1 MTKPIGPIC
10 NLDCEYCYYL
20 EKEKLYPR
28 GENFRMTEA
37 ALAHYVEQYIRVS
50 PGPHVEFVWQGG
62 EPTLMGLDFYQR
74 AVALQKR
81 FLPAG
86 WTCSN
91 AMQTNGTLLDDAWCR
106 FFKEESFL
114 IGLSLDG
121 PAHLHDPYRY
131 DKAQRPTHPQ
141 VMRGLRLLQ
150 AHGVEYNVL
159 CVVNRLN
166 AEHPAEVYR
175 FFKERGVTWI
185 QFIPIVEHLGGT
197 AVSDRSVEPEAYGRF
212 LSAIFDEWV
221 RHDVGR
227 VFVQVFEECLSVWAG
242 FSANLCIFAR
252 TCGRALAME
261 HNGDVYAC
269 DHFVE
274 PAYKRGNIHLVPLA
288 EIVDSPEQVQF
299 GRDKED
305 GLPDYCRR
313 CEVRFMCNGGC
324 PKERFMLTPDG
335 EPGLN
340 YLCAGYRRFF
350 NHVDPAM
357 RRMAALWKAGVSPA
371 VIMEERRPG

>member
-20 EKEKLYPR
+20 EKEKLFPR

-50 PGPHVEFVWQGG
+50 PGPNVEFVWQGG
-62 EPTLMGLDFYQR
+62 EPTLMGLDFYR
-74 AVALQKR
+74 RVVALQR
-81 FLPAG
+81 AFLPPG

-91 AMQTNGTLLDDAWCR
+91 AMQTNGTLLNDDWCR
-106 FFKEESFL
+106 FFKDEGFL

-131 DKAQRPTHPQ
+131 DKSGRPTHDL

-166 AEHPAEVYR
+166 AAHPREVYR
-175 FFKERGVTWI
+175 FLKESGVSWI
-185 QFIPIVEHLGGT
+185 QFIPIVEHMGGT
-197 AVSDRSVEPEAYGRF
+197 EVSPRSVEPEAYGEF
-212 LSAIFDEWV
+212 LATIFDEWV
-221 RHDVGR
+221 RQDVGKI
-227 VFVQVFEECLSVWAG
+227 FVQIFEECLTVWAG
-242 FSANLCIFAR
+242 LPANLCIFAP

-274 PAYKRGNIHLVPLA
+274 PAYKRGNIHLIPLE
-288 EIVDSPEQVQF
+288 EIVDSPEQLQF
-299 GRDKED
+299 GLDKRER
-305 GLPDYCRR
+305 LPEYCRQ

-324 PKERFMLTPDG
+324 PKERFAYTPDG

-340 YLCAGYRRFF
+340 YLCAGYKRFF
-350 NHVDPAM
+350 RHVDPFM
-357 RRMAALWKAGVSPA
+357 GRMAELWRRGISPA
-371 VIMEERRPG
+371 VIMEEMDYR